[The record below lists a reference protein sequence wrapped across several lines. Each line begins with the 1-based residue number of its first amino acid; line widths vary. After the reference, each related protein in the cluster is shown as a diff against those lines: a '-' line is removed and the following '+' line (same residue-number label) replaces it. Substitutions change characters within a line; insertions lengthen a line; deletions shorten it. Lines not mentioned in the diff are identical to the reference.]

1 MADTRW
7 TCLRKHCWVCL
18 LTFSLFWT
26 SLSDSSISL
35 PPAGPISY
43 YVGRFTVKNA
53 FILLHSSVLS
63 ASLGSM
69 ATFARIQDNVLLHP
83 GLSASEIFSQSV
95 GKSIIVWCMVKEV
108 GVVGFLECPLK
119 QNGSGFACRIHER
132 PFSIISAFRYLC
144 TFMILSRPSKPY
156 TPKA

>member
-35 PPAGPISY
+35 PPAGTISY